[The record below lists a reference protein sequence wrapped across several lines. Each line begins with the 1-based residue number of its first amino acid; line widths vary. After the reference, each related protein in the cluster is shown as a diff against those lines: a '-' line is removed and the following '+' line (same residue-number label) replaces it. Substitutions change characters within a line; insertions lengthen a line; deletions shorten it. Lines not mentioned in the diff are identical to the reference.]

1 MKGKAMNKGTAL
13 AVLLLLLG
21 TAAPL
26 FAQQVMMNEIQSR
39 GVTGALDWIE
49 LYNPTSGQV
58 SLKGYKI
65 YDIGGQG
72 GTKSKKVFPSS
83 AVIPAGG
90 FYVIITDTADFAGDN
105 SAFGLSNSGE
115 KVWFEDS
122 TGAVLDTVT
131 YGVTASAAQ
140 TYGRY
145 PDGGPW
151 KVLTTVTRGSSNGGG
166 TAVSDLPALVTDF
179 QLDQNYPNPF
189 NPSTMISFRLP
200 TAADVRLT
208 VFNLLGQEV
217 VMLARGRLEAGQH
230 SFRFDAANLP
240 GGMYLYRLS
249 AGSLTQ
255 TRKMTLVR

>member
-1 MKGKAMNKGTAL
+1 MNKGIAL
-13 AVLLLLLG
+13 AVLFLLLG
-21 TAAPL
+21 TSAPL

-39 GVTGALDWIE
+39 GVAGALDWIE

-58 SLKGYKI
+58 SLKGCKI

-72 GTKSKKVFPSS
+72 GTKSKKVFPST

-122 TGAVLDTVT
+122 TGAILDTVT

-140 TYGRY
+140 TYGRS

-151 KVLTTVTRGSSNGGG
+151 KVLTTVTRGSSNGGS
-166 TAVSDLPALVTDF
+166 TAVDDLPALVTDF
-179 QLDQNYPNPF
+179 QLEQNYPNPF
-189 NPSTMISFRLP
+189 NPSTMISVQLP
-200 TAADVRLT
+200 TASDIRLT
-208 VFNLLGQEV
+208 IFNLLGQEV
-217 VMLARGRLEAGQH
+217 FTLAQGRFEAGQH
-230 SFRFDAANLP
+230 SFRFDATNLP
-240 GGMYLYRLS
+240 SGVYLYRLS
-249 AGSLTQ
+249 TGSFSR
-255 TRKMTLVR
+255 TRKMALVK